1 MWVPENLKQKRKTN
15 WYFMKTI
22 KKKKKHW
29 YCGVELLFLWT
40 LLSLFL
46 SVLSVGLTFCWAGF
60 YWDIRDILCWI
71 FNEAHEVHEVQ
82 DLSIAL
88 LLSAF
93 LTVYKVN
100 HSVCVPL
107 FHIHTHTHTTN
118 RVALVYVESLK
129 SHPLTTYWFGIDF
142 DFWVVDGYLNNVNSP
157 NFRSCTDTEESRR
170 KYGRNEF

>member
-1 MWVPENLKQKRKTN
+1 MSAWELKAKTQNKLVFYENN
-15 WYFMKTI
+15 N
-22 KKKKKHW
+22 KKKTTDT
-29 YCGVELLFLWT
+29 VELLFLWT

-118 RVALVYVESLK
+118 RVAFVYVESLK